1 MAKTFKGRLINKH
14 DIEANWKTA
23 SNNGFIPL
31 DGELIL
37 YDDLNKIKMGDGTTK
52 VTDLPF
58 LFLDEDEIQGL
69 IEDNLETLN
78 YTDIPFTDEYVTSVI
93 QSNGLIQV
101 EKHPIPT
108 AGANTLGIVKGFH
121 KTSGTATGTQ
131 TTDATNAPAVNARS
145 TTSGRYYGVETDATG
160 AMYVNV
166 PWSNS
171 DTKVKQIARTSAG
184 EFPILVRGTSAGTG
198 TATGEVTFRA
208 LTTLNPSNGI
218 ITTNN
223 GSTSTA
229 TYGPEEIT
237 LTNSSGT
244 VTIGAHDN
252 QLLVSG
258 GINLNITRIQPIIE
272 DEASKGLKVDGNK
285 ILTHAT
291 GAGNNKKPVYVAD
304 AYGTLAECEYT
315 LGAACAKGV
324 TDSTSASAI
333 STGTNLVTERDV
345 YYGLPTIN
353 GVHTYNSS
361 TNIYAPTTVGTSGQV
376 LKSNGSGAPVW
387 VDGANLVAP
396 KKITLVA
403 TAGQTSFSIPFEYDS
418 LSSNLTV
425 YFNGILMKETDN
437 YTVDTTNNTVNLA
450 GFSAEAN
457 DVVTIMGLLGAQSID
472 FGQEAI
478 DAINQINAAVAEA
491 KEEIDGKVQTAFSQ
505 IDEKIDEVSAFV
517 DELPDDV
524 SQLMSKNTNN
534 TLASGCK
541 ITLTNVTPSANGD
554 VTTKLYVDNKTSGMA
569 TQTYVTNAINTA
581 TANIVTDVF
590 KTGSTAPSN
599 TKLLW
604 IDTGTSD
611 PGLKYHNG
619 SSWVTVPVRWS

>member
-78 YTDIPFTDEYVTSVI
+78 YTDTPFTDEYVTGVI

-121 KTSGTATGTQ
+121 RTSGTATGTK

-171 DTKVKQIARTSAG
+171 DTKVKQTAKTSAG

-198 TATGEVTFRA
+198 TTTGETTFRA

-237 LTNSSGT
+237 LTDSSGT
-244 VTIGAHDN
+244 VTIEAHDN

-258 GINLNITRIQPIIE
+258 GIDLNITRIQPIIE

-304 AYGTLAECEYT
+304 AYGTLAECAYT

-345 YYGLPTIN
+345 YYGLPKIN

-376 LKSNGSGAPVW
+376 LKSNGSGEPTWISLGSNAYSSTAHLPLTGGTLSNGAFTSLYI
-387 VDGANLVAP
+387 DSTSIPTLQLRNTGSSNKNANLSLMASGTKP
-396 KKITLVA
+396 SISFTNDNESAILQLKANKTLA
-403 TAGQTSFSIPFEYDS
+403 IGETA
-418 LSSNLTV
+418 
-425 YFNGILMKETDN
+425 NGTF
-437 YTVDTTNNTVNLA
+437 NTVLA
-450 GFSAEAN
+450 TFG
-457 DVVTIMGLLGAQSID
+457 MG
-472 FGQEAI
+472 
-478 DAINQINAAVAEA
+478 
-491 KEEIDGKVQTAFSQ
+491 
-505 IDEKIDEVSAFV
+505 
-517 DELPDDV
+517 
-524 SQLMSKNTNN
+524 
-534 TLASGCK
+534 
-541 ITLTNVTPSANGD
+541 
-554 VTTKLYVDNKTSGMA
+554 TSG
-569 TQTYVTNAINTA
+569 
-581 TANIVTDVF
+581 
-590 KTGSTAPSN
+590 
-599 TKLLW
+599 
-604 IDTGTSD
+604 
-611 PGLKYHNG
+611 
-619 SSWVTVPVRWS
+619 